1 MAVLLLNDD
10 VYNYHISKFKNMNET
25 LKKQHNADLTYMSMA
40 FLKATLSKAQRAKV
54 GAIVVKEGIVVSTG
68 FNGTPRGV
76 DNCCESQVDG
86 KISTKDEV
94 IHAELNAILNMVIS
108 GNGVELNGTTIYV
121 TFMPCIRCSAL
132 IKQVGIKRVVYCK
145 PYRLTDG
152 IEFLKANGVQVD
164 EIKEVEVYNMLSKMV
179 QNTVGDDYIDLNIH
193 E

>member
-1 MAVLLLNDD
+1 
-10 VYNYHISKFKNMNET
+10 MNET

-40 FLKATLSKAQRAKV
+40 FLKATLSKAKRAKV

-68 FNGTPRGV
+68 YNGTPRGV

-86 KISTKDEV
+86 KLSTKDEV

-108 GNGVELNGTTIYV
+108 GNGVELRDTTIYI

-179 QNTVGDDYIDLNIH
+179 QNIGGGDDYIALNIH

>member
-1 MAVLLLNDD
+1 
-10 VYNYHISKFKNMNET
+10 MNET

-54 GAIVVKEGIVVSTG
+54 GAIVVKEGIVISTG
-68 FNGTPRGV
+68 YNGTPRGV

-86 KISTKDEV
+86 KITTKNEV

-108 GNGVELNGTTIYV
+108 GNGVELRDTTIYI

-179 QNTVGDDYIDLNIH
+179 QNNVGDDYIDLNIH